1 MTKNDIVTALLAEV
15 EHDESVKDARAKA
28 IKKERQKILQEQM
41 AEERRE
47 TLRAWRAWERAQER
61 ADERERQK
69 KANAHLQAFF
79 VKAEENDRAK
89 FMETYTFLYDL
100 HEMASK
106 NNTTKQLTKIVEPY
120 GFPFSKFIYSE
131 EEKEALPLLLL
142 DRGAMNMALSLGLW
156 PYRKNPLNQLV
167 EAMKEM
173 NEPQEASAP
182 VDDAILLE
190 IIKRDPF
197 FFLNLGKM

>member
-69 KANAHLQAFF
+69 KANAQLQAYF
-79 VKAEENDRAK
+79 VKADADDRAS
-89 FMETYTFLYDL
+89 FLETYNLLYDINEEAIKKGTRA
-100 HEMASK
+100 HFP
-106 NNTTKQLTKIVEPY
+106 KILENFD
-120 GFPFSKFIYSE
+120 FPFTQFVYTE
-131 EEKEALPLLLL
+131 DEKAGLPLILM
-142 DRGAMNMALSLGLW
+142 DRGSMDFILKMGLW
-156 PYRKNPLNQLV
+156 PYKKNPLTELV
-167 EAMKEM
+167 DELKAL
-173 NEPQEASAP
+173 NEPQETAS
-182 VDDAILLE
+182 VDPAILLE
-190 IIKRDPF
+190 IIKLDPF
-197 FFLNLGKM
+197 IFSTLGRR

>member
-69 KANAHLQAFF
+69 KANAQLQAYF
-79 VKAEENDRAK
+79 VKADADDRAS
-89 FMETYTFLYDL
+89 FLETYNLLYDINEEAIKKGTRA
-100 HEMASK
+100 HFP
-106 NNTTKQLTKIVEPY
+106 KILENFD
-120 GFPFSKFIYSE
+120 FPFTQFVYTE
-131 EEKEALPLLLL
+131 DEKAGLPLILM
-142 DRGAMNMALSLGLW
+142 DRGSMDFILKMGLW
-156 PYRKNPLNQLV
+156 PYKKNPLTELV
-167 EAMKEM
+167 DELKAL
-173 NEPQEASAP
+173 NEPQETASVDP
-182 VDDAILLE
+182 VILLE
-190 IIKRDPF
+190 IIKLDPF
-197 FFLNLGKM
+197 IFSTLGRR

>member
-69 KANAHLQAFF
+69 KANAQLQAYF
-79 VKAEENDRAK
+79 VKADADDRAS
-89 FMETYTFLYDL
+89 FLETYNLLYDINEEAIKKGTRA
-100 HEMASK
+100 HFP
-106 NNTTKQLTKIVEPY
+106 KILENFD
-120 GFPFSKFIYSE
+120 FPFTQFVYTE
-131 EEKEALPLLLL
+131 DEKAGLPLILM
-142 DRGAMNMALSLGLW
+142 DRGSMDFFLKMGLW
-156 PYRKNPLNQLV
+156 LYKKNPLTELV
-167 EAMKEM
+167 DELKAL
-173 NEPQEASAP
+173 NEPQETAS
-182 VDDAILLE
+182 VDPAILLE
-190 IIKRDPF
+190 IIKLDPF
-197 FFLNLGKM
+197 IFSTLGRR

>member
-69 KANAHLQAFF
+69 KANAQLQAYF
-79 VKAEENDRAK
+79 VKADADDRAS
-89 FMETYTFLYDL
+89 FLETYNLLYDINEEAIKKGTRA
-100 HEMASK
+100 HFP
-106 NNTTKQLTKIVEPY
+106 KILENFD
-120 GFPFSKFIYSE
+120 FPFTQFVYTE
-131 EEKEALPLLLL
+131 DEKAGLPLILM
-142 DRGAMNMALSLGLW
+142 DRGSMDFILKMGLW
-156 PYRKNPLNQLV
+156 PYKKNPLTELV
-167 EAMKEM
+167 DEPKAL
-173 NEPQEASAP
+173 NEPQETAS
-182 VDDAILLE
+182 VDPAILLE
-190 IIKRDPF
+190 IIKLDPF
-197 FFLNLGKM
+197 IFSTLGRR

>member
-69 KANAHLQAFF
+69 KANAQLQAYF
-79 VKAEENDRAK
+79 VKADADDRAS
-89 FMETYTFLYDL
+89 FLETYNLLYDINEEAIKKGTRA
-100 HEMASK
+100 HFP
-106 NNTTKQLTKIVEPY
+106 KILENFD
-120 GFPFSKFIYSE
+120 FPFTQFVYTE
-131 EEKEALPLLLL
+131 DEKAGLPLILMN
-142 DRGAMNMALSLGLW
+142 RGSMDFILKMGLW
-156 PYRKNPLNQLV
+156 PYKKNPLTELV
-167 EAMKEM
+167 DELKAL
-173 NEPQEASAP
+173 NEPQETAS
-182 VDDAILLE
+182 VDPAILLE
-190 IIKRDPF
+190 IIKLDPF
-197 FFLNLGKM
+197 IFSTLGRR

>member
-69 KANAHLQAFF
+69 KANAQLQAYF
-79 VKAEENDRAK
+79 VKADADDRAS
-89 FMETYTFLYDL
+89 FLETYNLLYDIS
-100 HEMASK
+100 EEATK
-106 NNTTKQLTKIVEPY
+106 NGTRSLLPKIIENF
-120 GFPFSKFIYSE
+120 GFPFNKFVYTE
-131 EEKEALPLLLL
+131 DEKAAIPLLLM
-142 DRGAMNMALSLGLW
+142 DRSSMDLAQAGFLAL
-156 PYRKNPLNQLV
+156 
-167 EAMKEM
+167 
-173 NEPQEASAP
+173 
-182 VDDAILLE
+182 
-190 IIKRDPF
+190 
-197 FFLNLGKM
+197 